1 MAFSVSP
8 SVIVREVDASQAVP
22 AISTPPAALA
32 GVFRWGPT
40 NEPLLLSSENQLVDR
55 FGAPNDDNYETF
67 FTAADY
73 LSYSNAL
80 YVVRAD
86 DGSTEANSTILDI
99 TLDANNDV
107 VSDDSY
113 YGAFKAKYKGE
124 LGNSLQ
130 VAWVSS
136 TGFESE
142 FVAVAGIPTNK
153 VSNTQIDQVISFN
166 ASNVQFETANTQNL
180 QDLIAGDVLEIGNES
195 IGYQELRV
203 SSFTETPV
211 NVEATPGDANTAFL
225 ALYSYDIEFFN
236 KYTLA
241 ETDLAKLSI
250 KKKWQH
256 GATFSRKPDANHI
269 HVAVIDAGG
278 EISGT
283 KGFMLEKFENISTT
297 VGAVSAQGTTN
308 YYGTVIENF
317 SSWVAI
323 ANSAPIG
330 TANTALAKYETMAGA
345 TSPVT
350 ETTATLSQLGFALDT
365 LRSSNEI
372 DIAFV
377 LQGKGDDAATRANY
391 IVSNICETRKDC
403 VAFLSPSKEAVV
415 DELKMNAKLT
425 NVIAYRNK
433 VQNSSYSFMDS
444 GYKYRYDKYNDKYR
458 WTPLNGDMAGL
469 AARVEPW
476 ESPAGFR
483 KGVIK
488 NVVKLAFNPSK
499 TMRDLLYGSDV
510 NPVMSQVGQGIV
522 LFGDKTGLGLTSAF
536 DRLNVRRLFIAV
548 EKSIATAAQSF
559 LFELNDDFTQTQFKN
574 IVDPFLRDIQGRRG
588 IIDYRVIS
596 DSTVNTPEVIDQNK
610 FRASIFIK
618 PARSINVIEL
628 TFVATRTGI
637 EFDEIVGQLT

>member
-22 AISTPPAALA
+22 AITTPPAAMV

-40 NEPLLLSSENQLVDR
+40 NEPLLISSENQLVDR
-55 FGAPNDDNYETF
+55 FGAPDDNNYETF
-67 FTAADY
+67 FTASDY

-86 DGSTEANSTILDI
+86 DGSTEADSTNIVLDENELP
-99 TLDANNDV
+99 TDASV
-107 VSDDSY
+107 
-113 YGAFKAKYKGE
+113 YGAFKAKYKGV

-136 TGFESE
+136 TGFENAYA
-142 FVAVAGIPTNK
+142 AVADIPTNK
-153 VSNTQIDQVISFN
+153 VSNSSIDQVISFN
-166 ASNVQFETANTQNL
+166 AANVSFETANTNNL
-180 QDLIAGDVLEIGNES
+180 ADLATGDVLSIGNES
-195 IGYQELRV
+195 IGYQDVYV
-203 SSFTETPV
+203 STFTETPLTV
-211 NVEATPGDANTAFL
+211 TENPGANNELTYTVA
-225 ALYSYDIEFFN
+225 YQYDIEFSN

-241 ETDLAKLSI
+241 ETDLAKLSLT
-250 KKKWQH
+250 KKWQH
-256 GATFSRKPDANHI
+256 GATFSRKPDAGNI
-269 HVAVIDAGG
+269 HVAVIDQDGV
-278 EISGT
+278 ISGT

-297 VGAVSAQGTTN
+297 VGAVSPQGTTN

-317 SSWVAI
+317 SSWVGV
-323 ANSAPIG
+323 ANTTVVG
-330 TANTALAKYETMAGA
+330 TADTAVTAYETMSGA
-345 TSPVT
+345 SATVT
-350 ETTATLSQLGFALDT
+350 ETTATLAQLGFALDT
-365 LRSSNEI
+365 LRSANEI

-377 LQGKGDDAATRANY
+377 LQGKGDDMATRANY

-425 NVIAYRNK
+425 NAIAYRNK
-433 VQNSSYSFMDS
+433 VQNSSYMFMDS
-444 GYKYRYDKYNDKYR
+444 GYKYRYDKYNDTYR

-488 NVVKLAFNPSK
+488 NVVKLAFNPNK
-499 TMRDLLYGSDV
+499 TMRDLLYGSDI

-559 LFELNDDFTQTQFKN
+559 LFELNDEFTQTQFKN

>member
-113 YGAFKAKYKGE
+113 YGAFKAIYKGE

-203 SSFTETPV
+203 SSFTETAV
-211 NVEATPGDANTAFL
+211 NVEATPGDANTSFL

-297 VGAVSAQGTTN
+297 EGAVSAQGTTN

-330 TANTALAKYETMAGA
+330 TASSAIASTKQWLVQHHRLLK
-345 TSPVT
+345 
-350 ETTATLSQLGFALDT
+350 QL
-365 LRSSNEI
+365 LR
-372 DIAFV
+372 
-377 LQGKGDDAATRANY
+377 
-391 IVSNICETRKDC
+391 
-403 VAFLSPSKEAVV
+403 
-415 DELKMNAKLT
+415 
-425 NVIAYRNK
+425 
-433 VQNSSYSFMDS
+433 
-444 GYKYRYDKYNDKYR
+444 
-458 WTPLNGDMAGL
+458 WLN
-469 AARVEPW
+469 
-476 ESPAGFR
+476 
-483 KGVIK
+483 
-488 NVVKLAFNPSK
+488 
-499 TMRDLLYGSDV
+499 
-510 NPVMSQVGQGIV
+510 
-522 LFGDKTGLGLTSAF
+522 
-536 DRLNVRRLFIAV
+536 
-548 EKSIATAAQSF
+548 
-559 LFELNDDFTQTQFKN
+559 
-574 IVDPFLRDIQGRRG
+574 
-588 IIDYRVIS
+588 
-596 DSTVNTPEVIDQNK
+596 
-610 FRASIFIK
+610 
-618 PARSINVIEL
+618 
-628 TFVATRTGI
+628 
-637 EFDEIVGQLT
+637 